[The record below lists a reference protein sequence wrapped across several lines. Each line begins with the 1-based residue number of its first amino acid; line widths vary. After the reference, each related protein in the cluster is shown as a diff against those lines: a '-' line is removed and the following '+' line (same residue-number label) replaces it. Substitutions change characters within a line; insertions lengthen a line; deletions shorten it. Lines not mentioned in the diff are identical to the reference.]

1 MTIRTRS
8 TGLRTGLIAAVASL
22 AAVAGVAYAQ
32 TQQAAQEKVV
42 QVPANALSAGE
53 IESRLSAQGIKV
65 KEIEIHDLIA
75 EVDGY
80 DAQGR
85 EVDLVIDRRNGELLA
100 HRFDD

>member
-1 MTIRTRS
+1 MTIHKRS
-8 TGLRTGLIAAVASL
+8 TGLRTGLLAAVASL

-32 TQQAAQEKVV
+32 TQAAQEQVV

-53 IESRLSAQGIKV
+53 IESRLTAQGIKV
-65 KEIEIHDLIA
+65 KEIEMKDLIA

-85 EVDLVIDRRNGELLA
+85 EIDLIIDRRNGETLS
-100 HRFDD
+100 HRLDD

>member
-1 MTIRTRS
+1 MTIHKRS
-8 TGLRTGLIAAVASL
+8 TGLRTGLFAAVASL

-32 TQQAAQEKVV
+32 TQAAQEQVV

-53 IESRLSAQGIKV
+53 IESRLTAQGIKV
-65 KEIEIHDLIA
+65 KEIEMKDLIA

-85 EVDLVIDRRNGELLA
+85 EIDLIIDRRNGETLS

>member
-1 MTIRTRS
+1 MNIQTRS

-22 AAVAGVAYAQ
+22 AAVAGVGYAQ
-32 TQQAAQEKVV
+32 TQQAAQEKLVE
-42 QVPANALSAGE
+42 VPANALSAGD
-53 IESRLSAQGIKV
+53 IESRLTAQGIKV

-85 EVDLVIDRRNGELLA
+85 EIDVVVDRRNGEMLA